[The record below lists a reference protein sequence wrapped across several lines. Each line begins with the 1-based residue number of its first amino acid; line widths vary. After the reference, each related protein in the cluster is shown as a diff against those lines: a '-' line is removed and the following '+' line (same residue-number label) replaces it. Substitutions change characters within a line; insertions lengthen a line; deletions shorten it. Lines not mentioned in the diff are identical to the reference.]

1 MRAETRRSTIIDL
14 LERERTVSV
23 DELSTRFAVSEVT
36 IRKDL
41 KQLEERGF
49 LQRVHGGAVFA
60 PRVLYN
66 PSFKEKEHLR
76 SDAKR
81 AIAQRALE
89 EVHEGE
95 SIILDAGS
103 TTLALARAI
112 RRHREHLVVITNSI
126 PVALELAGTSLDVLL
141 LGGHLRHH
149 SLAMIGPATVETLRS
164 YHADTA
170 FMGATGVDVEH
181 GFTTPNALEAET
193 KAAMVRSSTRVVVL
207 ADASKLSR
215 VTLAKFADLDRAAQL
230 ITDAA
235 APAEFLETAGRSLRC
250 EVAPVA
256 ADASVAE
263 ASDAP
268 AWDERIH
275 REVQALGHPP
285 SATDS

>member
-1 MRAETRRSTIIDL
+1 MRAEARRSTIIDL

-23 DELSTRFAVSEVT
+23 EELSTRFGVSEVT

-41 KQLEERGF
+41 TQLEERGF

-66 PSFKEKEHLR
+66 PSFKEKEHMR

-103 TTLALARAI
+103 TTLALARLI
-112 RRHREHLVVITNSI
+112 RRHRKRLVIITNSI
-126 PVALELAGTSLDVLL
+126 PVALELAGSTLDVLL

-149 SLAMIGPATVETLRS
+149 SLAMIGPATVDTLRS

-170 FMGATGVDVEH
+170 FMGATGVHVDH

-207 ADASKLSR
+207 ADAGKLAR
-215 VTLAKFADLDRAAQL
+215 VTLAKFADLGEADL
-230 ITDAA
+230 LVTDATA
-235 APAEFLETAGRSLRC
+235 PQDFVALARRSLPCELVPAEDDGRDEDEARD
-250 EVAPVA
+250 
-256 ADASVAE
+256 DAWEEQAH
-263 ASDAP
+263 P
-268 AWDERIH
+268 
-275 REVQALGHPP
+275 EVQALGYSR

>member
-1 MRAETRRSTIIDL
+1 MKAETRRSTIIDL

-23 DELSTRFAVSEVT
+23 DDLSTRFDVSEVT

-76 SDAKR
+76 AQAKR
-81 AIAQRALE
+81 AIAQRALD

-103 TTLALARAI
+103 TTLALARLL
-112 RRHREHLVVITNSI
+112 RRHHKRLVVITNSI
-126 PVALELAGTSLDVLL
+126 AVALELAGTSLEVML

-170 FMGATGVDVEH
+170 FMGATGVHVDH

-193 KAAMVRSSTRVVVL
+193 KAAMVRSSTSTIVL

-215 VTLAKFADLDRAAQL
+215 VTLARFADFDQADAL

-235 APAEFLETAGRSLRC
+235 APPDFVELASRALRC
-250 EVAPVA
+250 EVVGPAAEDAAA
-256 ADASVAE
+256 ADLA
-263 ASDAP
+263 AP
-268 AWDERIH
+268 P
-275 REVQALGHPP
+275 EVQALGHAEPVERP
-285 SATDS
+285 